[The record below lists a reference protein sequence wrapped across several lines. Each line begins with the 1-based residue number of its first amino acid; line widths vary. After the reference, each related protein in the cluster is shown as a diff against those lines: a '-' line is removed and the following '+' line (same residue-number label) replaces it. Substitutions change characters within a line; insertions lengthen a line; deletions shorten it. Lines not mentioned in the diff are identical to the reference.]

1 MMLRLLAS
9 LACMAACVGLADSAT
24 PDLLEWDLSEV
35 PDRERRA
42 ETTTSST
49 EAPDDRAEPLV
60 LLFTDLDY
68 DTTDLTALE
77 ANIRAEFGRLA
88 VVDYETMTITLSK
101 GSVDPTERRAASGI
115 TAACYLKDASDKG
128 RVAAAAAAIVKT
140 AQVATTGPS
149 NSVVLSFGPGAVISD
164 FQLATLREDL
174 DDKLELLG
182 LDDTDYVFRYDAS
195 AGDVVILFTS
205 GADVGDVANG
215 LTPSDF
221 AVGAVGGSA
230 VTPNVGSQFVE
241 TDSSADAE
249 NKVGVPLPPF
259 CDEDSGGKGGK
270 KGKGSSKRETNATAV
285 TRQNRTAAPDARV
298 DAATTVAA
306 TTAKTK
312 AGKGSKSSAKPEGRA
327 SGSGAAPEAKDTA
340 ESADVKSGKSG
351 KVKGRERRGGK
362 GPKQRR
368 SGKGSKEH
376 KASADNRA
384 EREQSGSGPPQTA
397 TDNHASGRSKNA
409 KGSKDKGSKD
419 TGSKEER
426 SGNDATAAGVAQE
439 VTEGDGAAAERAQSG
454 SGAAPEA
461 KETAAEAEAEAEAR
475 HSGKSNKGSKKGA
488 ASNATAT
495 DPAQNKLNGNATN
508 TTASQNKQQG
518 GSSKSGKAAKTKG
531 SKADKGGKSDKSG
544 KSNKGNKG
552 DKQAKVACV
561 PRTDT
566 QSAPSSGAMSAVST
580 AGAAAAM
587 FVGVAVAALAVFRK
601 RGALSSADTEA
612 TPLLDGAQA

>member
-49 EAPDDRAEPLV
+49 EAPDDRAEP
-60 LLFTDLDY
+60 
-68 DTTDLTALE
+68 
-77 ANIRAEFGRLA
+77 
-88 VVDYETMTITLSK
+88 
-101 GSVDPTERRAASGI
+101 
-115 TAACYLKDASDKG
+115 
-128 RVAAAAAAIVKT
+128 
-140 AQVATTGPS
+140 S

-182 LDDTDYVFRYDAS
+182 LDDTDYVFRYNAS

-230 VTPNVGSQFVE
+230 VTPSVGSQFVE

-327 SGSGAAPEAKDTA
+327 SGSGAAPVAKDTA
-340 ESADVKSGKSG
+340 GSADVKSGKSG

-397 TDNHASGRSKNA
+397 TDSHASGRSKNA

-419 TGSKEER
+419 TGSKEKR

-439 VTEGDGAAAERAQSG
+439 VTEGDGAAAERVQSG

-461 KETAAEAEAEAEAR
+461 KETAAEAEAR

-518 GSSKSGKAAKTKG
+518 GSSKSSKAAKTKG
-531 SKADKGGKSDKSG
+531 SKADKGDKSD

-552 DKQAKVACV
+552 NKGNEQAKVACV

>member
-306 TTAKTK
+306 TTAKAK

-397 TDNHASGRSKNA
+397 TDNHARSKNA

-461 KETAAEAEAEAEAR
+461 KETAAEAEAR

-508 TTASQNKQQG
+508 TTASQKKQQG

-531 SKADKGGKSDKSG
+531 SKADKGDKSG
-544 KSNKGNKG
+544 KSNNGNKG